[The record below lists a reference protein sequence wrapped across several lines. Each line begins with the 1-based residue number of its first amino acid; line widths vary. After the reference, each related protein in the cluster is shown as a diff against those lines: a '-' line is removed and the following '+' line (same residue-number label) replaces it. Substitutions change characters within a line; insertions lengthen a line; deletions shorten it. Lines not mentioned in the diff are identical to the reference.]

1 MMPKYIIGS
10 IISNIY
16 RFLHIYP
23 NSDPIIGFVV
33 PAAKNE
39 KWWKA
44 PAFAFTTMAVF
55 DYFTSGIGVWTIVT
69 STTYAAIALIL
80 HLEMKGK
87 KSGLKLFASRGAI
100 GILLFDAIT
109 GPGMSTIIFKQ
120 DFFTT
125 TIMQIPFTI
134 MHLISG
140 IFAITIIS
148 PFLDPQVSKEIN
160 AAISNLKNQ
169 IYTPRP
175 ET

>member
-1 MMPKYIIGS
+1 MTPKYIIGS

-16 RFLHIYP
+16 RFLHIFP

-44 PAFAFTTMAVF
+44 PTFAFTTMAVF
-55 DYFTSGIGVWTIVT
+55 DYFTSGIGIWTIVT
-69 STTYAAIALIL
+69 SSTYAIIALIL
-80 HLEMKGK
+80 HLEMKRK
-87 KSGLKLFASRGAI
+87 KPGLKLFVTRGI
-100 GILLFDAIT
+100 FGILLFDIIT

-120 DFFTT
+120 DLLTT
-125 TIMQIPFTI
+125 IIMQIPFTI

-148 PFLDPQVSKEIN
+148 PFLDMQASKEIN
-160 AAISNLKNQ
+160 TALSNLKNT
-169 IYTPRP
+169 IVTLRL
-175 ET
+175 EL